1 MIYQRALMRDRR
13 LNWDESILS
22 VLYHYLH
29 GLTLRAGSA
38 YCYVKMTVLVT
49 DMIKSVLLES

>member
-1 MIYQRALMRDRR
+1 MRDRR
-13 LNWDESILS
+13 LNWDESVLS